1 MKKKLIIIL
10 SILLVLCV
18 IGGVVIFFVWQ
29 SASKTI
35 DNIQNQLGVSPTV
48 EASQSDTS
56 ATDGSASSN
65 EACNLLTLDI
75 AKAIL
80 GSDAVLASQNT
91 GNCSYTST
99 SSDFSSVGGL
109 TIVVT
114 TTDAVTAKSE
124 FEQAKTLSYS
134 NQTEAVTGLNADEA
148 YFAPTYMQLSI
159 LKGNSWIIL
168 TGFSDKFTSEKDLAI
183 AAAKLVLK

>member
-75 AKAIL
+75 AN
-80 GSDAVLASQNT
+80 AVLASQNT